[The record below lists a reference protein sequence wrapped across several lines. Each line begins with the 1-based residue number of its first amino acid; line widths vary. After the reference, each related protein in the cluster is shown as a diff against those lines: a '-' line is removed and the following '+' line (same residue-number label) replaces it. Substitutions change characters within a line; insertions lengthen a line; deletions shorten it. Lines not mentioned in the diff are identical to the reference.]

1 MVDVFVRL
9 LYLGAVRVLG
19 WLPQAAR
26 GEPALIAEL
35 LVLRHEVAILRR
47 QVDVVLMTV
56 RPDRLVKS
64 RRSLIDVGGVSSAAA
79 PRQAAIR
86 RPAPSAFATFD
97 WIGQSVLC
105 IASRVLAGGLTTPC
119 GLSHRTAG
127 PRASSSARN

>member
-9 LYLGAVRVLG
+9 LYLGAVRVFG

-26 GEPALIAEL
+26 GEAALIAEL

-47 QVDVVLMTV
+47 QVDVVMMTV
-56 RPDRLVKS
+56 RLDRFVEGG
-64 RRSLIDVGGVSSAAA
+64 RSLIYVAGVASAAA

-105 IASRVLAGGLTTPC
+105 
-119 GLSHRTAG
+119 
-127 PRASSSARN
+127 